1 MSIAIPTY
9 APGAISSYSE
19 LLVEIRDLMDDS
31 DYSQAAFDRALRKA
45 EAEFNRTLRTPEME
59 TRAILT
65 VTGELTAL
73 PADFLELRFIFQE
86 ASPDR
91 VLKSMSPAGM
101 LSTYYG
107 RSGCPEAYTIEGNT
121 LRVGPVGNATLE
133 IVYYQ
138 PLPALS
144 DAQVSNWL
152 LAKHPDLYVAGVMYH
167 LARRERDSD
176 GMAQAAQEV
185 SALTEAIKQ
194 QAQRNR
200 WGAAPL
206 TPVGVRQTHGR
217 VRI

>member
-9 APGAISSYSE
+9 APGAITSYSE
-19 LLVEIRDLMDDS
+19 LIVEIRDLMDDA
-31 DYSQAAFDRALRKA
+31 DYSQAAIDRALRKA

-59 TRAILT
+59 NRAVLT
-65 VTGELTAL
+65 VTTELTPL

-101 LSTYYG
+101 LSAYRG
-107 RSGCPEAYTIEGNT
+107 RSGCPEAYSIEGSN
-121 LRVGPVGNATLE
+121 LRLGPVGNATLE
-133 IVYYQ
+133 MIYYQ
-138 PLPALS
+138 PVQALS

-152 LAKHPDLYVAGVMYH
+152 LQKHPDLYVAGVMYH

-185 SALTEAIKQ
+185 SALTDAIRQ

-206 TPVGVRQTHGR
+206 TPSGVAQVYGR